1 MTNRNVVESASVPGS
16 RQLPVKEAAEPA
28 RQQTGLPE
36 QTPTAPAM
44 ETRDAKD
51 APARD
56 AGSKDTGPK
65 DAVSKDAGGS
75 ASRLGW
81 LDVLR
86 GVAALAVVF
95 DHVSYY
101 TLQHVRQL

>member
-28 RQQTGLPE
+28 RQQAGLPE
-36 QTPTAPAM
+36 QTPGAAPA
-44 ETRDAKD
+44 KD
-51 APARD
+51 TKDTKGAPARD

-95 DHVSYY
+95 DHV
-101 TLQHVRQL
+101 